1 MSSPLFRAGMTP
13 LMGACSRRGLE
24 VSIPIIKYL
33 LDNGANAAYRAP
45 FSSLLGEGFLCSR
58 LGLSRDTPIKNAAN
72 QPELLHLLVDAGA
85 VLDAHIVVYATED
98 WCDEIAGHLGIM
110 WARDLA
116 NDKDL
121 SKFFVANSLGMI
133 DLADSDTS
141 EDTSDEMGEA
151 TVGAIRPFEFGA
163 GRVAKEVADL
173 LGCVSGGDKDDG
185 DEDSETKGDN
195 AAATNEADSALLSLG
210 ASPFAAFSSQIAATL
225 REVLDMGG
233 DVNAPDT
240 TGT

>member
-1 MSSPLFRAGMTP
+1 MLLKGTTS
-13 LMGACSRRGLE
+13 LMAACGRRDLE
-24 VSIPIIKYL
+24 MSIPIVQFL
-33 LDNGANAAYRAP
+33 LERCEIT
-45 FSSLLGEGFLCSR
+45 SSPVAHLLGEGFLCSR

-85 VLDAHIVVYATED
+85 VLDAHIVAYATED

-173 LGCVSGGDKDDG
+173 LGCVSGGDEDDG

-195 AAATNEADSALLSLG
+195 AAVTNEADSALLSLG